1 MPGREF
7 LMPLYLNYHAVIF
20 LAYITLSLLP
30 LFYLLLLKNKSKPTW
45 LMTFFFMGLTL
56 YCLTLFIFTILPPAY
71 QFWFRP
77 SQYISFLVTLAVLLK
92 FVYVFPHPFE
102 RLRDRVEARVMD
114 ILSILAIVAATA
126 MFGYHHYVN
135 ASFHFPP
142 HSTSAYQLTSPL
154 FILGLSWC
162 ILVLLRRTVR
172 LCEEE
177 EKTTTNRSL
186 VQKLLKPSSRP
197 ARVTRAFA
205 ILLAI
210 PFGAAII
217 VVLRDLGVF
226 SQTAV
231 NIIIP
236 VAFMVFFFTALVLY
250 LNHAPES
257 TTFMVKLV
265 GASLVTVLV
274 LLTAVS
280 QVFQPYFEKTFQ
292 NPHLNTL
299 DQKRTIRFQP
309 IPKGFDVRSVSNRF
323 DFHWA
328 QGQKLVLKKGET
340 TTLSLAFAFPFCG
353 RDRKQIHIHKDGIVT
368 FDSPLYGFAFW
379 ANRHIG
385 IAPLWLDLNLETKPK
400 PGTKGKQNEPVASGI
415 FYNTDLE
422 AGKLTIT
429 WANMMEKGTGV
440 PRIVQLVLYRDG
452 SIEFNYRNI
461 RGCRAKLVGIFSGRG
476 FSSSAHIHFSKDLPF
491 SAAKTTIFENF
502 YDEYRCFIHLRVLP
516 LAIMVVLAVFIILLI
531 FPLFFKSVLVKP
543 LQALLEGMRKVKEG
557 RWSGAVPVQYN
568 DEIGFLTDS
577 FNHMVQSLEEA
588 KKGWQEAD
596 KAKDRLL
603 ALNQSILETAAEGI
617 LTLNPEGKILS
628 INNAAE
634 DMFKYQR
641 EEIIGKP
648 DHILLHQPD
657 PDRPM
662 GFLGHYMASGKQKP
676 LGVEHEYMGKQKQ
689 GELFPL
695 EFAVSATHYIEADIE
710 EAEIFTVVLH
720 DLTEHKRW
728 AEEKIK
734 LEGELHQAQKLETIG
749 TLAGGIAH
757 DFNNILTPLIGYTEM
772 AIEDIPE
779 DNPVHTFLENILNS
793 SYRAKELVKQIL
805 TFSRKSEQTFEM
817 VDIYSIIKNTIS
829 LLRAST
835 PSSII
840 FDLDLNPDSG
850 TVLGDRTQLGQVL
863 INLCTNAAHAM
874 LSEGGTLYISLD
886 CVIIDKI
893 TAKQHPKLKQ
903 DHYAVLQVTDTG
915 KGMDQE
921 TMTHIFEPFFT
932 TKDVGEGTGL
942 GLSVVHGIVDRHGG
956 VVMVESQPEKGTTLK
971 VYFPS
976 IPTKDIEEIVKLEKK
991 KIKREKKGDVLLV
1004 DDEEIIVNMYK
1015 EWLERVGYSV
1025 TAETNSIKTLEIFRQ
1040 QAKSF
1045 DIVIA
1050 DYTMPGL
1057 SGIQLAKEIQAIRP
1071 GIPFILYTGNIGDVS
1086 SKTLKQLGIKK
1097 LLIKPVNFTTLNRSI
1112 QELLEK

>member
-1 MPGREF
+1 MPGREAS
-7 LMPLYLNYHAVIF
+7 MPLYLNYHAVIF

-30 LFYLLLLKNKSKPTW
+30 LFYLLLLKNKSRPTW

-56 YCLTLFIFTILPPAY
+56 YCTTLFIFTILSPAY

-77 SQYISFLVTLAVLLK
+77 SQYISFLVTLWILLK
-92 FVYVFPHPFE
+92 FVYAFPHPFA
-102 RLRDRVEARVMD
+102 RQRDRVEARVVD
-114 ILSILAIVAATA
+114 FLSILAIVAAA
-126 MFGYHHYVN
+126 VMFGYHHYVN
-135 ASFHFPP
+135 ASSNFPP
-142 HSTSAYQLTSPL
+142 QPTSAYQLTSPL
-154 FILGLSWC
+154 FILGLSWS

-172 LCEEE
+172 LSNEE
-177 EKTTTNRSL
+177 EKTTSNRGVL
-186 VQKLLKPSSRP
+186 QKLLKPTGRP
-197 ARVTRAFA
+197 ARVSRAFA
-205 ILLAI
+205 LLLAT

-217 VVLRDLGVF
+217 VVLRDLGIF

-236 VAFMVFFFTALVLY
+236 VAFMAFFFSALVLY

-257 TTFMVKLV
+257 STFMVKLV

-274 LLTAVS
+274 LLAAVG
-280 QVFQPYFEKTFQ
+280 QVFQPYFEKTFRD
-292 NPHLNTL
+292 PHMNTL
-299 DQKRTIRFQP
+299 DQNRTIRFQP
-309 IPKGFDVRSVSNRF
+309 TPEGFDVRSVPGRF
-323 DFHWA
+323 DFQWA
-328 QGQKLVLKKGET
+328 QGQKLVLEKGET
-340 TTLSLAFAFPFCG
+340 TTLDLPFAFPFCG

-368 FDSPLYGFAFW
+368 FDSPLYEIAFW

-385 IAPLWLDLNLETKPK
+385 IAPLWLDLNLGAKPD
-400 PGTKGKQNEPVASGI
+400 PGTNGKQDEPEASGI
-415 FYNTDLE
+415 FQKTDPE
-422 AGKLTIT
+422 TGKLTIT

-440 PRIVQLVLYRDG
+440 PRTLQLVLYRGG
-452 SIEFNYRNI
+452 SIEFSYRNI

-476 FSSSAHIHFSKDLPF
+476 FSSSADIHFSTDLPF

-502 YDEYRCFIHLRVLP
+502 YDEYRRFIHLRVLP
-516 LAIMVVLAVFIILLI
+516 LAIMVVLAVFIILLV

-543 LQALLEGMRKVKEG
+543 LQALLEGMRKVKQG
-557 RWSGAVPVQYN
+557 RWSGAVPVRYN

-577 FNHMVQSLEEA
+577 FNHMVRSLEEA
-588 KKGWQEAD
+588 KKGWHEAD
-596 KAKDRLL
+596 KAKDKLL

-617 LTLNPEGKILS
+617 LTLNPGGKVLS
-628 INNAAE
+628 FNNAAE
-634 DMFKYQR
+634 DMFKYPG

-657 PDRPM
+657 PDRPI

-676 LGVEHEYMGKQKQ
+676 LGLEHEFMGKQKQ
-689 GELFPL
+689 GDLFPL
-695 EFAVSATHYIEADIE
+695 EFAVSTTNHMGANIEG
-710 EAEIFTVVLH
+710 AEIFTVVLH

-772 AIEDIPE
+772 AIEDIPAE
-779 DNPVHTFLENILNS
+779 NPVHNYLKNILSS

-805 TFSRKSEQTFEM
+805 TFSRKSEHAFEM
-817 VDIYSIIKNTIS
+817 VDIHSVIRNTIT

-835 PSSII
+835 PSSIA
-840 FDLDLNPDSG
+840 FDLDLNPNPG
-850 TVLGDRTQLGQVL
+850 TVFGDRTQLGQVL
-863 INLCTNAAHAM
+863 INLSTNAAHAM
-874 LSEGGTLYISLD
+874 LPEGGTLYISLD
-886 CVIIDKI
+886 CVVIDQK
-893 TAKQHPKLKQ
+893 TARQHPKLKQ
-903 DHYAVLQVTDTG
+903 DTYAVLQVTDTG
-915 KGMDQE
+915 KGMDRE

-932 TKDVGEGTGL
+932 TKNVGEGTGL

-956 VVMVESQPEKGTTLK
+956 VVMVESQQEKGTTLK

-991 KIKREKKGDVLLV
+991 KSKREKKGDVLLV

-1025 TAETNSIKTLEIFRQ
+1025 TAQTNSLKTLETFREQ
-1040 QAKSF
+1040 SKSF

-1057 SGIQLAKEIQAIRP
+1057 SGIQLAKEIQDIRP

-1086 SKTLKQLGIKK
+1086 SKTLKQSGIKK